1 MEKSKSYLELERIK
15 SKYLDENGN
24 YKILTHNQ
32 AKFKIQI
39 LDIVIVENPKIKD
52 DYIISFETKHLS
64 TLEEQ
69 KLTINQI
76 ELYYI

>member
-1 MEKSKSYLELERIK
+1 MEKIKSYLELEIIK
-15 SKYLDENGN
+15 SKYVDENGN
-24 YKILTHNQ
+24 YKILTHKE

-39 LDIVIVENPKIKD
+39 LDILIVENPKIKN

-64 TLEEQ
+64 TLEE
-69 KLTINQI
+69 KPIGLDVV